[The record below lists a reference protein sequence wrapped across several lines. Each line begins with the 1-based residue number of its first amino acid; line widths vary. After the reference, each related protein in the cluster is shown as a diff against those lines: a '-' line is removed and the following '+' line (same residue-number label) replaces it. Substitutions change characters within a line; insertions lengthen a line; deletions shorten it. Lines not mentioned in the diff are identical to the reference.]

1 MTSEDPRD
9 LLPELPDHVA
19 SEFLLWLWY
28 RETQGNNVYEM
39 DDGRKACIELLDMVE
54 LKRPEEEKASVTLR
68 AVSTGEHPELLAS
81 LCAGRVLH
89 RASMSV
95 EVIDADDR
103 TFRVTL
109 TGKRLTWSGVK
120 LPAIVKTGDMAE
132 QLYEQIFLYEEL
144 HTVLRSVFAQ
154 FASRRISEDR
164 WQQEGN
170 SLRRWLGATFAR
182 TFKFD
187 PTTGQGMLFG

>member
-1 MTSEDPRD
+1 
-9 LLPELPDHVA
+9 
-19 SEFLLWLWY
+19 
-28 RETQGNNVYEM
+28 
-39 DDGRKACIELLDMVE
+39 
-54 LKRPEEEKASVTLR
+54 
-68 AVSTGEHPELLAS
+68 
-81 LCAGRVLH
+81 
-89 RASMSV
+89 MSV
-95 EVIDADDR
+95 EMVDADDR

-120 LPAIVKTGDMAE
+120 LPTIVKNGDVAE

-182 TFKFD
+182 TFHFD

>member
-1 MTSEDPRD
+1 MTTAEDPRD
-9 LLPELPDHVA
+9 LLPDMPAHVA

-28 RETQGNNVYEM
+28 RETQGNNVYEL
-39 DDGRKACIELLDMVE
+39 DDGRKACIELQDMIE

-89 RASMSV
+89 RASMAI
-95 EVIDADDR
+95 ETGEDR
-103 TFRVTL
+103 IYRVTL

-120 LPAIVKTGDMAE
+120 LPTIVKNGDVAE

-154 FASRRISEDR
+154 YATRRVSSDR
-164 WQQEGN
+164 WSQEGN

-182 TFKFD
+182 TFNFD